1 MNNSDQLY
9 VNHEVRLQ
17 LLEEAFKDNKEVM
30 TGFRN
35 EMHSNFRW
43 TVTMFMTILV
53 AIIALFGG
61 LLLTKLL

>member
-1 MNNSDQLY
+1 MNSSDQLY

-17 LLEEAFKDNKEVM
+17 LLEESIKENKEVM
-30 TGFRN
+30 KGFQN

-43 TVTMFMTILV
+43 TITMFMTILV
-53 AIIALFGG
+53 AIITLFGG